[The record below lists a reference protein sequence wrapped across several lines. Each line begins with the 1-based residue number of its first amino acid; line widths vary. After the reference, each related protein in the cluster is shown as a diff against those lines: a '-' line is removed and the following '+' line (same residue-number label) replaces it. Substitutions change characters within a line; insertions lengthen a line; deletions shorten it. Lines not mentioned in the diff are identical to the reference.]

1 MLNIGNKISL
11 LRKEKG
17 WSQGDLAE
25 QIAAS
30 REIIG
35 KYERNENSPSLEM
48 ALKMAKA
55 FGVTVD
61 FLLGEGEYSSYDKD
75 TVERIK
81 NIQKMDSDTKSVLF
95 NVIDTYIQN
104 FKTKQAFATNNRI
117 MKQVTLNV
125 PDNKYPFFMELVKSL
140 GFIKVSDKP
149 ELDKKQLEFV
159 EGTKNSLK
167 QVEQHLRG
175 EIKLKTADQLFDEL

>member
-1 MLNIGNKISL
+1 MLNIGSKISF
-11 LRKEKG
+11 LRKGKG

-25 QIAAS
+25 QISAS

-61 FLLGEGEYSSYDKD
+61 FLLGEGEFSSYDQD
-75 TVERIK
+75 TIERI
-81 NIQKMDSDTKSVLF
+81 NSIRKMDTHTKSVLF

-104 FKTKQAFATNNRI
+104 FKTKQALTS
-117 MKQVTLNV
+117 K
-125 PDNKYPFFMELVKSL
+125 
-140 GFIKVSDKP
+140 
-149 ELDKKQLEFV
+149 
-159 EGTKNSLK
+159 
-167 QVEQHLRG
+167 
-175 EIKLKTADQLFDEL
+175 

>member
-1 MLNIGNKISL
+1 MLNIGSKITL

-25 QIAAS
+25 QIVAS

-55 FGVTVD
+55 FDVTVD

-75 TVERIK
+75 TVERLK
-81 NIQKMDSDTKSVLF
+81 DIQKMDSNTKSVLF

-104 FKTKQAFATNNRI
+104 FKTKQAFAT
-117 MKQVTLNV
+117 K
-125 PDNKYPFFMELVKSL
+125 
-140 GFIKVSDKP
+140 
-149 ELDKKQLEFV
+149 
-159 EGTKNSLK
+159 
-167 QVEQHLRG
+167 
-175 EIKLKTADQLFDEL
+175 

>member
-1 MLNIGNKISL
+1 MLNIGSKIAI

-17 WSQGDLAE
+17 WSQVGLAE
-25 QIAAS
+25 KISAS

-61 FLLGEGEYSSYDKD
+61 FLIGESEYSSYDQD
-75 TVERIK
+75 TIDRIK
-81 NIQKMDSDTKSVLF
+81 NIQKMDMNTKSVLF

-104 FKTKQAFATNNRI
+104 FKTKQAFAT
-117 MKQVTLNV
+117 K
-125 PDNKYPFFMELVKSL
+125 
-140 GFIKVSDKP
+140 
-149 ELDKKQLEFV
+149 
-159 EGTKNSLK
+159 
-167 QVEQHLRG
+167 
-175 EIKLKTADQLFDEL
+175 